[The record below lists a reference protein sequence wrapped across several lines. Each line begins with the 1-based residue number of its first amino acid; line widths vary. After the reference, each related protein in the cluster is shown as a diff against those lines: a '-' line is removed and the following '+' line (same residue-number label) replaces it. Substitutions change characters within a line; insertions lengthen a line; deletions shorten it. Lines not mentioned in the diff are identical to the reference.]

1 MRYSEIFKIP
11 ADALE
16 AKGVFNA
23 DVDSDSQLHIDPSL
37 FKNCQ
42 IPEFIGAY
50 DEFNGYFA
58 KVFTGL
64 VPYAR
69 NNRSF
74 FDQLV
79 KRLSFREIAN
89 TCLGYSESGIRGS
102 GIGDKLARQVATTI
116 LDIYDIGIKN
126 PVVFEMMPFFEEGIG
141 ADRISDMS
149 AYLLIRRLIAYTQ
162 RVCSELNIPM
172 VASVRLNGRPMELP
186 TYLNVGYVFVPYE
199 VLCDLPTARSYDDID
214 SVCHYNDMFRRRIC
228 QAIGEQWKDFRNAP
242 KYRIKQFLLENPDI
256 FREFI
261 NEYENT
267 KHQPY
272 NFLNDKKHVLGRCFA
287 AIVRG
292 SAPNKYVLVTFDN
305 SEQAKNAIP
314 ILSKRDEIQEV
325 TTVDSDDET
334 LQGKVLKVIPGA
346 FATVLDVERIVNTS
360 LLNFFLTRTI
370 LSEET
375 IAVPA
380 FAGIKKIIIEELN
393 KAINTIY
400 VCVAWFTDEELR
412 DVLLKKLKEGVDVRV
427 ISYQDGVNKKH
438 GVDFKEIPY
447 HKRRGDR
454 GGIMHRKY
462 CIIDNHITISGSY
475 NWTDNASEHNDENIE
490 IIQDWNNANMCTRQF
505 LNDWNR
511 QRVNIKE

>member
-1 MRYSEIFKIP
+1 MRYSEIFNIP

-37 FKNCQ
+37 FKGCQ
-42 IPEFIGAY
+42 IPEFVDAY

-69 NNRSF
+69 SNSNF

-89 TCLGYSESGIRGS
+89 TCLGYSERGIRGS
-102 GIGDKLARQVATTI
+102 GIGDKLAKQVATTI

-162 RVCSELNIPM
+162 RVCNELSIPM
-172 VASVRLNGRPMELP
+172 RTSIRFNGRPMELP
-186 TYLNVGYVFVPYE
+186 TYHNVGYVFVPYE
-199 VLCDLPTARSYDDID
+199 VLCDLPTARSFDDID

-228 QAIGEQWKDFRNAP
+228 QAIGERWTDFKNAP
-242 KYRIKQFLLENPDI
+242 KHRIKQYLLENPDV
-256 FREFI
+256 FQEFI
-261 NEYENT
+261 KEYEST

-272 NFLNDKKHVLGRCFA
+272 NFVNDRMHVMGRCFSA
-287 AIVRG
+287 LVRG
-292 SAPNKYVLVTFDN
+292 SAPNKYVLVTF
-305 SEQAKNAIP
+305 SHPEQAYAAIP
-314 ILSKRDEIQEV
+314 ILSRRDEILDVSVE
-325 TTVDSDDET
+325 DDDEA
-334 LQGKVLKVIPGA
+334 LHGRVLKVEPGA
-346 FATVLDVERIVNTS
+346 FSTVFDVERVVNAS

-370 LSEET
+370 LSEEKV
-375 IAVPA
+375 AVPA
-380 FAGIKKIIIEELN
+380 FAGIKKIIKEELN
-393 KAINTIY
+393 KAVNTIY

-412 DVLLKKLKEGVDVRV
+412 DVLLAKLNEGVDVRV
-427 ISYQDGVNKKH
+427 ITYQDGVNKKH
-438 GVDFKEIPY
+438 GVEFKEIPNI
-447 HKRRGDR
+447 KRRGER

-462 CIIDNHITISGSY
+462 CIIDNHVTISGSY

-490 IIQDWNNANMCTRQF
+490 IIQDWNNANICTRQF
-505 LNDWNR
+505 FDDWNK
-511 QRVNIKE
+511 Q